1 MSLSPA
7 VGAVHDNC
15 PEDVVLT
22 VPTLEGVEVAI
33 SNVEMK
39 PSLSVPSYANAYVSE
54 STLTREL

>member
-39 PSLSVPSYANAYVSE
+39 PSPADARKE
-54 STLTREL
+54 GP